1 MGALGQHPIPTRG
14 HPSFA
19 AALRAYDARWPG
31 APAQEVAWM
40 LGVSVREVWVQRC
53 QDEGRGPARPRVDR
67 KTPAE
72 VMRDVRARRRAR
84 GKCEECGEKKPAKK
98 KLRGEGPARCC
109 RGCLKFERERVAAHR
124 AEAEE
129 RRSL

>member
-98 KLRGEGPARCC
+98 KLRGEGPAKRC
-109 RGCLKFERERVAAHR
+109 RECLNFERERVG
-124 AEAEE
+124 
-129 RRSL
+129 RSRGATA